1 MNHAVLTRP
10 DPIRE
15 GILLLRPLGA
25 FTPLPNTS
33 TTTTTI
39 ANSPN
44 QTDSHTHT
52 HACAPKSRRAAMRTH
67 TNTPIS
73 QTVARF

>member
-1 MNHAVLTRP
+1 MNHGVLPRP

-15 GILLLRPLGA
+15 GILLVRPLGA
-25 FTPLPNTS
+25 FTPLPASPN
-33 TTTTTI
+33 TTTI
-39 ANSPN
+39 TNSPN
-44 QTDSHTHT
+44 QTDTHT
-52 HACAPKSRRAAMRTH
+52 RAKVQEGSHARTH